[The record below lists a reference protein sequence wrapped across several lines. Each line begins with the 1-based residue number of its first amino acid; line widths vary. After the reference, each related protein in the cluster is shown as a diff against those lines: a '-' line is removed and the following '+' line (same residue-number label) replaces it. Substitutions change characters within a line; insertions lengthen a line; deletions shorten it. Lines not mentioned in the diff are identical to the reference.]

1 MTTLLQFDFAF
12 DGPWGSQLAQAC
24 EGLAADIAAQPGLLW
39 KLWGENLETA
49 RASGV
54 YLFETP
60 EAVEAYIAKHVPRL
74 AAVGVT
80 DLGLSRFTLN
90 TPLSRITRAP
100 L

>member
-12 DGPWGSQLAQAC
+12 DGPWGGDLERAC
-24 EGLAADIAAQPGLLW
+24 EGLAADIAQQPGLIW
-39 KLWGENLETA
+39 KLWGENPETG

-60 EAVEAYIAKHVPRL
+60 EDAEAYIVKHVPRL
-74 AAVGVT
+74 AAFGVT
-80 DLGLSRFTLN
+80 DPGVSRFTLN
-90 TPLSRITRAP
+90 SSLSRATHAP